1 MEFYN
6 DQPSKE
12 NRSKG
17 LKIWAAS
24 VVLSALVGSASTAVI
39 MKSNLIV
46 PQQSAQVIGGDI
58 APSSVPVSNVSV
70 KVNDGVVGAVKA
82 VKPAIVGVVNYASS
96 GSGYMNQSQGLQAQG
111 EGSGIIFDKQGYI
124 VTNNHVVEGAE
135 KVEVLLPD
143 GKKTKADV
151 VGTDPYSDLAVL
163 KIPVSYV
170 TGVATLGNSDELQAG
185 EPAIAIGNPLGEAFN
200 QTVTEGIISATKRM
214 MPVTDQ
220 ASGQTL
226 NQQAVIQTDAA
237 INPGNSGGALC
248 NIQGQVIGINSSKI
262 ASKGV
267 EGMGFAIPINE
278 ARQIIADLL
287 HSGHVN
293 YPALGISVSD
303 LQQQDPSQYI
313 LNVPVD
319 YGVLVTGVQS
329 AEAKQSGLKSGD
341 LIVTLNGTKIT
352 DSVALHSELFK
363 HKIGDTVTV
372 TIYRNNDKQQTL
384 SIKLTALPNNPNTGN
399 SSQGSSQ
406 NGNAN
411 GLWP

>member
-1 MEFYN
+1 MGFYN
-6 DQPSKE
+6 DQQSKE
-12 NRSKG
+12 PTSKG

-46 PQQSAQVIGGDI
+46 PQQVAPVAGSDTT
-58 APSSVPVSNVSV
+58 PSSVPVTNVSV

-82 VKPAIVGVVNYASS
+82 VKPAIVGVVNYAAAPSD
-96 GSGYMNQSQGLQAQG
+96 YMNQSQGLQAQG

-124 VTNNHVVEGAE
+124 VTNNHVVEGAA

-151 VGTDPYSDLAVL
+151 IGTDPYSDLAVL

-170 TGVATLGNSDELQAG
+170 TGVASLGNSDELQAG

-248 NIQGQVIGINSSKI
+248 NIQGQIIGINSSKI
-262 ASKGV
+262 ASNGV

-278 ARQIIADLL
+278 ARQIISSLL
-287 HSGHVN
+287 RTGHVN
-293 YPALGISVSD
+293 YPALGIGVSD
-303 LQQQDPSQYI
+303 LQQQDPGQYV

-319 YGVLVTGVQS
+319 YGVVVTGVQS
-329 AEAKQSGLKSGD
+329 AEAKQSGLKTGD
-341 LIVTLNGTKIT
+341 VIVALNGTKIT

-363 HKIGDTVTV
+363 HKIGDTVTI
-372 TIYRNNDKQQTL
+372 TIYRGNDEQQTL
-384 SIKLTALPNNPNTGN
+384 SVKLTALSSYANTGN
-399 SSQGSSQ
+399 NSADSNQ
-406 NGNAN
+406 NGNVN